1 MFNKFKSK
9 ITLTGLLLASQIAT
23 VSATHV
29 TGHVVNPGGITPIST
44 PTNPNIPNIIEAI
57 MNWGFGLLI
66 ALAALFVLWAAY
78 MYLTAGAIEGNL
90 DKAKQYIFYAVI
102 AIVIGFIARGLVTVI
117 TGLLQTT

>member
-1 MFNKFKSK
+1 MLNKFKSK
-9 ITLTGLLLASQIAT
+9 ITLTGLLLVSQIAT
-23 VSATHV
+23 VGATSHNV
-29 TGHVVNPGGITPIST
+29 TNPGGITPVIV
-44 PTNPNIPNIIEAI
+44 PTNPNIPNIVNAI
-57 MNWGFGLLI
+57 LNWGFGLLI